1 MANEEKYITT
11 RVRLRL
17 LDITLLLLA
26 VLTAVATWQQSN
38 LAYIF
43 EADHTPRS
51 FAVSFEITNVPHTA
65 IDSLTANTVVY
76 THTDRGMVELGAL
89 VDEPTEMPHIMSMAG
104 EAGTPPTN
112 VIMPQNDVYRYVDAT
127 GTFLCRGVLREGA
140 LVMGD
145 VVLSVGSDVWVTTT
159 EGNFYFHVLSISEN
173 R

>member
-1 MANEEKYITT
+1 MANEEKYITA
-11 RVRLRL
+11 RVRFRL
-17 LDITLLLLA
+17 LDIAILLLV
-26 VLTAVATWQQSN
+26 VLTAVAAWQQSN
-38 LAYIF
+38 LAYVF

-76 THTDRGMVELGAL
+76 TRTDRGMVELGAL
-89 VDEPTEMPHIMSMAG
+89 IDEPAELPHITQMPG
-104 EAGTPPTN
+104 EAGEPYTN
-112 VIMPQNDVYRYVDAT
+112 VIMPQNDEGRYVDVT

-145 VVLSVGSDVWVTTT
+145 VTLSVGSDVWVTTT